1 MSDCVDISTRVG
13 AVVRSDST
21 ALRELTSVNRA
32 MSVHM
37 GEKSAERLSDA
48 ELISRSLSH
57 PSMFAEIFDRHVRA
71 VHRYLARRTSANAAD
86 ELVADVFVIA
96 FEQRQ
101 RYDPL
106 ADSAAPWL
114 FGIAR
119 NLVSRWYRSKS
130 RRDRAF
136 ERLLSRSTIDVGDPL
151 DDVVDALDAQ
161 RLAQPLGQ
169 ALDAIAEADREALLL
184 FAWENL
190 TYEQIA
196 QTQGVPIGT
205 VRSRMFRAR
214 RILRELVEPA
224 GQLPS
229 DMTQG
234 GNR

>member
-1 MSDCVDISTRVG
+1 
-13 AVVRSDST
+13 
-21 ALRELTSVNRA
+21 

-37 GEKSAERLSDA
+37 GEKHAERMTDA
-48 ELISRSLSH
+48 ELISRSLTE
-57 PSMFAEIFDRHVRA
+57 PTLFAEILDRHARA
-71 VHRYLARRTSANAAD
+71 VHRYLARRIGAD
-86 ELVADVFVIA
+86 DAEELISEVFIIA
-96 FEQRQ
+96 FER
-101 RYDPL
+101 RDRFDL
-106 ADSAAPWL
+106 LVDTAAPWL

-119 NLVSRWYRSKS
+119 NLVSRWYRTVS

-136 ERLLSRSTIDVGDPL
+136 ERLLSRSTIDIGDSL
-151 DDVVDALDAQ
+151 DDVVDVLDAQ
-161 RLAQPLGQ
+161 RLAQSLGQ

-234 GNR
+234 VNR